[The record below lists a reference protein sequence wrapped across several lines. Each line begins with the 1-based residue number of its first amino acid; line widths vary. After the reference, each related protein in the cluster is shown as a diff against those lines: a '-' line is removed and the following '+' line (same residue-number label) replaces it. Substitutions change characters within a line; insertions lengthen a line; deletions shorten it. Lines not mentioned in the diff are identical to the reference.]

1 MKETTIKNCRI
12 AAGLT
17 QKQFSELFNPPI
29 PLDTI
34 KKWDSGKMQPPDW
47 VEGMIIEKLER
58 IKEGNMK
65 VDLTQED
72 ISKIMTAL
80 TVAKMGAKDDIMTA
94 KSQEEKELREST
106 AKEWEDAQW
115 EIGLKLG
122 YYTEP
127 EEVLQRE
134 NSEDLMMELL
144 KD

>member
-1 MKETTIKNCRI
+1 
-12 AAGLT
+12 
-17 QKQFSELFNPPI
+17 
-29 PLDTI
+29 
-34 KKWDSGKMQPPDW
+34 
-47 VEGMIIEKLER
+47 
-58 IKEGNMK
+58 MK

-72 ISKIMTAL
+72 VSKIMTAL

-127 EEVLQRE
+127 EEAPHKDGAV
-134 NSEDLMMELL
+134 DLMMELL